1 MTNCPSCGAH
11 APASASWCG
20 QCYQSL
26 VPTAP
31 SPTPELGQTGDAV
44 GGTARFGI
52 GSNPPLPPPGIG
64 TPDRFGIVRAPGAQ
78 AADGAVPDAGGVAT
92 LAPVPRW
99 QPTPPPPPGGWQPP
113 TEPDRTGTLGAWG
126 WGSTGFTV
134 IGAILLGGLV
144 QLLFYH
150 LGRNPKNSTETLVRY
165 EIVALVL
172 FYGAVAAVVI
182 QRVTA
187 GKVRLF
193 WTDGKPLHGVLI
205 GGGIGL
211 TLGLVLLGINSAVNG
226 HLSTDPGVSLMT
238 SEGDIAH
245 ILAAVLLTMIAA
257 PLVEETLFRGLLAE
271 SLRRGGRAKAIWLS
285 ALAFACW
292 HWRPDA
298 LRYYAL
304 MGAMFAVLYLKR
316 GLVCSMATHACFNG
330 VLTVAAIV
338 LALTPGQ
345 SVHGAGFQFTAPRG
359 WHSDTNLVDGAEGVH
374 LLGPS
379 GSDVFVSAQPTG
391 QQEDVQTVLR
401 NFDQGR
407 ISQLAGGELS
417 AGAPHEEDLP
427 AGPAVVADV
436 TIRGEQGK
444 MVLIPE
450 GTEVIVIGFG
460 SGGSAKADQDF
471 RTMLQTLQVS

>member
-26 VPTAP
+26 APTAP
-31 SPTPELGQTGDAV
+31 SATPEVAQTGDV
-44 GGTARFGI
+44 TGGT
-52 GSNPPLPPPGIG
+52 
-64 TPDRFGIVRAPGAQ
+64 DRFGIVRAPGTE
-78 AADGAVPDAGGVAT
+78 AADGSALDAGSLAT
-92 LAPVPRW
+92 LTPTRW
-99 QPTPPPPPGGWQPP
+99 QPPPPPPRDGARPQA
-113 TEPDRTGTLGAWG
+113 EPDRTGTLGSWG

-150 LGRNPKNSTETLVRY
+150 LGRDPKNSTETLVRY
-165 EIVALVL
+165 EIVALVV

-193 WTDGKPLHGVLI
+193 WTDGKPVQGVLI

-271 SLRRGGRAKAIWLS
+271 SLRKDGRAKAIWLS
-285 ALAFACW
+285 AIAFACW
-292 HWRPDA
+292 HWRPGA

-330 VLTVAAIV
+330 VLTVAAVV
-338 LALTPGQ
+338 LALSPGHTINI
-345 SVHGAGFQFTAPRG
+345 SGFHFNAPSG
-359 WHSDTNLVDGAEGVH
+359 WHVDNRVIDEPNSVH

-379 GSDVFVSAQPTG
+379 GSDVFAAAEPTPG
-391 QQEDVQTVLR
+391 RQVDLDTLR
-401 NFDQGR
+401 SQFAGR
-407 ISQLAGGELS
+407 VNSVGGAYGVTAGDT
-417 AGAPHEEDLP
+417 HEEELP
-427 AGPAVVADV
+427 VGPVLVADV
-436 TIRGEQGK
+436 SVQGHKGEV
-444 MVLIPE
+444 VLIPGPSE
-450 GTEVIVIGFG
+450 IIMVAFG

-471 RTMLQTLQVS
+471 RTMLQTLQIS